1 MILILWMLNEITVLK
16 KNLILRDLLVYCLN
30 CRNALWPLLLAIN
43 IFSKAQVA
51 IRLSE
56 VSDLL

>member
-1 MILILWMLNEITVLK
+1 MILILWMLSEITVLN

-30 CRNALWPLLLAIN
+30 CRNAMWSPHLAIN
-43 IFSKAQVA
+43 ILSEVQIA
-51 IRLSE
+51 IRLWE